1 MKFMRS
7 GIITWL
13 AAIIFYICHYIIK
26 LILFK
31 YYLVLHVYQFGAKL
45 NPICDN
51 LTLYVIMVNIPHYV
65 VNIPHHRVS
74 AIWCYTNS
82 TKWLQNIQKKIKKL
96 KIGLFSLYF
105 TFFFGVLPKIPKTP
119 FFSPLPIKLSF
130 SFFENVKNMNYA
142 LPVTTE
148 VFMLK
153 FKFSKK

>member
-1 MKFMRS
+1 
-7 GIITWL
+7 
-13 AAIIFYICHYIIK
+13 
-26 LILFK
+26 
-31 YYLVLHVYQFGAKL
+31 
-45 NPICDN
+45 
-51 LTLYVIMVNIPHYV
+51 MVNIPHYV

-119 FFSPLPIKLSF
+119 FFSLLPIKLSF